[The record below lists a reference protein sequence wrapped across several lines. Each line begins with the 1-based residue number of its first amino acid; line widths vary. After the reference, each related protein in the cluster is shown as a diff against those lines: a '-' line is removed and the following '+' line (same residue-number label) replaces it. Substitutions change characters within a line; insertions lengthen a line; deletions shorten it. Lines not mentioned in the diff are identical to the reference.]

1 MAGSSSTPI
10 GPAEPVRRFLDTLY
24 AIGAGLA
31 ALSLLGIFGMMM
43 AQVALRELQMQL
55 PAADD
60 ISAYLCVATTFFA
73 LAATFKRGELICV
86 GMGIERLGPGARRI
100 AEGAVLVLA
109 AAIMGYVT
117 WWTAQDM
124 LFSLEIEEVAQ
135 GTVPIPLWIP
145 KIAMPAGAG
154 LLLVAILDE
163 LATVLGGAKPGY
175 VVAAEER
182 AAAGDFSAEV

>member
-1 MAGSSSTPI
+1 M
-10 GPAEPVRRFLDTLY
+10 RRLLDALY
-24 AIGAGLA
+24 ALGAGLA
-31 ALSLLGIFGMMM
+31 ALSLLAIFLVMM
-43 AQVALRELQMQL
+43 AQVVMREMQMQL

-73 LAATFKRGELICV
+73 LAATFRRGELIRV
-86 GMGIERLGPGARRI
+86 GMAIERLGPGARRI
-100 AEGAVLVLA
+100 AEAVVLIIAGLVMA
-109 AAIMGYVT
+109 YVT
-117 WWTAQDM
+117 RWTFADM
-124 LFSLEIEEVAQ
+124 LFSWEIEEVAQ

-145 KIAMPAGAG
+145 KLAMPLGSG

-163 LATVLGGAKPGY
+163 LVAVLRGAKPHY